1 MTRLPKSETQIAR
14 TLILD
19 ELFDLTLYQS
29 LEKTV
34 SPGPLQDTLRELI
47 PIETKHRRFWEDFY
61 GLKIERLDFGRR
73 LKLGLMVLVSRL
85 FGERGV
91 YLILEA
97 IEIHGIRKYL
107 SLWKRYEHTPLADA
121 VRTVLTDEFD
131 HEDRVVS
138 GYTTR
143 RINPERIRNIFLGF
157 NDGLV
162 EFVGAVSGFFAA
174 FQSTAPVLMASLTGA
189 AAGAL
194 SMAVGVYVSSGS
206 EKEVQKINAEKEH
219 FLSGTRK
226 TPDGDKPLSLALIV
240 GVSYFIGA
248 MVPVLPVIFGAKNVF
263 VSWAA
268 GGGALI
274 LVTMT
279 LSFISGMSIRAR
291 VLTNVFLVSAAV
303 AISYAFGAVVKK
315 FLGIE
320 VL

>member
-1 MTRLPKSETQIAR
+1 MVSQPKTDATLAR
-14 TLILD
+14 ELILD
-19 ELFDLTLYQS
+19 EFFDLTLYQS
-29 LEKTV
+29 LEKIV
-34 SPGPLQDTLRELI
+34 SPGHLQDTLRELI

-61 GLKIERLDFGRR
+61 CLKIERLDFGRR
-73 LKLGLMVLVSRL
+73 MKLGFLVLVCRI

-107 SLWKRYEHTPLADA
+107 FLWKRYENTPLANA
-121 VRTVLTDEFD
+121 VRAVLTDEFE
-131 HEDRVVS
+131 HEDKVVS

-174 FQSTAPVLMASLTGA
+174 FQSAAPVLMASLTGA

-194 SMAVGVYVSSGS
+194 SMAVGVYVSSSS
-206 EKEVQKINAEKEH
+206 EKEIQKINDEKER
-219 FLSGTRK
+219 FLSGAK
-226 TPDGDKPLSLALIV
+226 ESSDGDQPSILALIV

-248 MVPVLPVIFGAKNVF
+248 MVPVLPVVFGAKNVF
-263 VSWAA
+263 ISWIT
-268 GGGALI
+268 GGCALV

-279 LSFISGMSIRAR
+279 LSFVSGMSLRAR
-291 VLTNVFLVSAAV
+291 VLTNLLLVSLAV
-303 AISYAFGAVVKK
+303 TISYAFGALVKK
-315 FLGIE
+315 FLGLEAI
-320 VL
+320 